1 MRQAWII
8 LGKVVKSDLLKR
20 VRIPASTTANVRS
33 MSTVKFPDALTG
45 PFNFVDNARCEPIE
59 LNETFPNLEPRSGKK
74 ISDVAVSGSA
84 EVDRAVKAAKQ
95 AGAEWSKVSTSKVKD
110 SLRCC

>member
-8 LGKVVKSDLLKR
+8 FGKVVKTDLLKR

-45 PFNFVDNARCEPIE
+45 PFNFVDNVRCKPIE
-59 LNETFPNLEPRSGKK
+59 STETFLNLEPRSGKK

-95 AGAEWSKVSTSKVKD
+95 AGAEWSKVTDLIV
-110 SLRCC
+110 